1 MPGRPLL
8 RANLPDRSTVMKTLI
23 IVIVVV
29 AVLLVIAFAL
39 AVRIVKQYE
48 QGCCSGW
55 AGCGARG
62 HQGSG

>member
-1 MPGRPLL
+1 
-8 RANLPDRSTVMKTLI
+8 MKTLI

-29 AVLLVIAFAL
+29 AVLLLIALAL

-48 QGCCSGW
+48 RGCCSGW

-62 HQGSG
+62 HRVPADHPGRRRAA